1 MVRMDSSETADASLG
16 DILSLQADSLVLI
29 AVYDQDDILRY
40 ANASFRAA
48 YHIAPDEQL
57 TWAELMRRNYHAGV
71 GTVLK
76 TQNFEAWLVSTQ
88 SRRGKTAF
96 RSFETDLADGRW
108 LWMTETVRSN
118 GWMLCI
124 ASDITPLRADNRW
137 LRQDRDLALRAS
149 QTDELTGVANRRF
162 ITARLDALVSQPT
175 LPGAE
180 IGCIAVLDIDHFK
193 SINDRYGHQAGD
205 AVLLDFARHGH
216 SFIRRLDC
224 FGRIGGEE
232 FMFILPATSLENGMA
247 FLEAVFARIRAAR
260 PLPACPE
267 FSYTCSAGM
276 TALKPGDSPQ
286 EAFARAD
293 KGLYQAKLEGR
304 DRIEAN

>member
-1 MVRMDSSETADASLG
+1 MESSKRADAIL
-16 DILSLQADSLVLI
+16 DNLLSLQADSLALI
-29 AVYDQDDILRY
+29 AVYDEDDVLRY
-40 ANASFRAA
+40 ANKSFRAA
-48 YHIAPDEQL
+48 YHLAPDEQL
-57 TWAELMRRNYHAGV
+57 SWADIMRRNFHAGV

-76 TQNFEAWLVSTQ
+76 TADFEDWLRSTQ

-108 LWMTETVRSN
+108 LWMTETVQSN

-124 ASDITPLRADNRW
+124 ASDITALRADDRW

-149 QTDELTGVANRRF
+149 QTDELTGIANRRF
-162 ITARLDALVSQPT
+162 IMARLEALVTQAAPS
-175 LPGAE
+175 GAD

-193 SINDRYGHQAGD
+193 SINDRYGHQSGD
-205 AVLLDFARHGH
+205 VVLLDFARHGH
-216 SFIRRLDC
+216 SFVRRLDC

-232 FMFILPATSLENGMA
+232 FMFILPDTNLENGMA
-247 FLEAVFARIRAAR
+247 ILERVFARIRTAR
-260 PLPACPE
+260 PLPAYPE

-276 TALKPGDSPQ
+276 TALKPGDSAQ

-293 KGLYQAKLEGR
+293 KGLYRAKLEGR
-304 DRIEAN
+304 DRIAAS

>member
-1 MVRMDSSETADASLG
+1 MVRMESSKAADPFLG
-16 DILSLQADSLVLI
+16 NILSLQADSLVLI

-40 ANASFRAA
+40 ANGSFRAA
-48 YHIAPDEQL
+48 YHIAPEEQPS
-57 TWAELMRRNYHAGV
+57 WADIMRRNYHAGV

-76 TQNFEAWLVSTQ
+76 TANFEAWLVSTQ

-96 RSFETDLADGRW
+96 RSFETDLVDGRW
-108 LWMTETVRSN
+108 LWMTETVQSN

-124 ASDITPLRADNRW
+124 ASDITPLRADDRW

-162 ITARLDALVSQPT
+162 IMERLEALVSRPALAGT
-175 LPGAE
+175 E

-193 SINDRYGHQAGD
+193 SINDRHGHQSGD

-232 FMFILPATSLENGMA
+232 FMFILPDTSLENGMA
-247 FLEAVFARIRAAR
+247 IVDKVFARVRSAR

-276 TALKPGDSPQ
+276 TALKPGDSAQ
-286 EAFARAD
+286 AAFARAD

-304 DRIEAN
+304 DRIRAN